1 MLAQH
6 TINKLGSLDESL
18 KEIHSMVNKLYN
30 YFALDDPYFPDFDL
44 AEGSENNIETALE
57 MSKSIESTLR
67 NFCCNL

>member
-18 KEIHSMVNKLYN
+18 KEIHCMINRLYN

-44 AEGSENNIETALE
+44 VEGSEENIQAALE
-57 MSKSIESTLR
+57 VSKSVEATLK